1 MSNLGSGEIL
11 VVLLLAL
18 IVLGPDRLP
27 EAARK
32 VGEFV
37 RQVRQMSSGFQ
48 QEVRKAMDFTDGD
61 KPFHPEE
68 ARIRPLPA
76 RTDDDDGRGRPASRP
91 MSVASAQSR
100 SPPPTG
106 PTTSTP
112 TISGRPADPRVGRA
126 P

>member
-1 MSNLGSGEIL
+1 VSNLGSGEL
-11 VVLLLAL
+11 FVVLLLAL

-32 VGEFV
+32 IGGFV

-48 QEVRKAMDFTDGD
+48 QEVRKAMDYTDGD

-76 RTDDDDGRGRPASRP
+76 TTDEPETGAGEFETDVRGVGAEPF
-91 MSVASAQSR
+91 SAHDS
-100 SPPPTG
+100 SEG
-106 PTTSTP
+106 DS
-112 TISGRPADPRVGRA
+112 DPGDQRA
-126 P
+126 AG

>member
-1 MSNLGSGEIL
+1 VSNLGSGEIL

-32 VGEFV
+32 IGGFV

-48 QEVRKAMDFTDGD
+48 QEVRKAIDFTDGD

-76 RTDDDDGRGRPASRP
+76 PQADDGAEAPFETDVRGVGAEPF
-91 MSVASAQSR
+91 SANDGSD
-100 SPPPTG
+100 
-106 PTTSTP
+106 
-112 TISGRPADPRVGRA
+112 ADHPDDQRA
-126 P
+126 AG

>member
-1 MSNLGSGEIL
+1 VSNLGSGEIL

-68 ARIRPLPA
+68 AHIRPLPA
-76 RTDDDDGRGRPASRP
+76 RTDDETAEDAPFETDVRGVGAEPFA
-91 MSVASAQSR
+91 AH
-100 SPPPTG
+100 TG
-106 PTTSTP
+106 PDDEHP
-112 TISGRPADPRVGRA
+112 DDQRA
-126 P
+126 AG